1 MKAQELNY
9 DPCGCCLTHGTA
21 TVPIG
26 RDSILEVRRELIEDQ
41 DVFVLM
47 LKRRDG
53 RLIVGDERIPSG
65 VTMGIDEGTAD
76 QILAQLVGAP

>member
-26 RDSILEVRRELIEDQ
+26 RDSILEVRR
-41 DVFVLM
+41 
-47 LKRRDG
+47 
-53 RLIVGDERIPSG
+53 
-65 VTMGIDEGTAD
+65 
-76 QILAQLVGAP
+76 